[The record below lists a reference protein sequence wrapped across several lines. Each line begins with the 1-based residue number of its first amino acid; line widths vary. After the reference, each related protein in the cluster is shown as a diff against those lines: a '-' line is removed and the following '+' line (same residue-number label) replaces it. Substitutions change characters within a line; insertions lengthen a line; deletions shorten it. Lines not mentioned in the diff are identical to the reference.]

1 MYIPRYFKEEEFQ
14 QLTPSCSISQMDDR
28 LLEGIDELREVV
40 DMPFILT
47 SAYRDPYWDL
57 AKGRS
62 GTGPHTKGM
71 AVDISCPNSFFA
83 RRVLEEALKRPH
95 IFQGIGI
102 GKEFIHLDIMFR
114 NYAPLVW
121 GY

>member
-1 MYIPRYFKEEEFQ
+1 MYIPIYFREEEFQ
-14 QLTPSCSISQMDDR
+14 QLTPSCSISQMDET
-28 LLEGIDELREVV
+28 LLEGVDELREAVGL
-40 DMPFILT
+40 PFVLT
-47 SAYRDPYWDL
+47 SAYRSPYWDL

-62 GTGPHTKGM
+62 GDGPHTKGM
-71 AVDISCPNSFFA
+71 AVDISAPNSYFA

-95 IFQGIGI
+95 IFMGIGI
-102 GKEFIHLDIMFR
+102 GKLFIHLDVMYR